1 MTLHGTSVLLDD
13 ASLAK
18 AQLIL
23 ASGQWPKVR
32 IAREKGQAFAISRD
46 RDQLKSFRA
55 RLEDNGC

>member
-1 MTLHGTSVLLDD
+1 MTLHGTSGLIDD

-23 ASGQWPKVR
+23 ASGEWPGVR

-46 RDQLKSFRA
+46 RDQLKSF
-55 RLEDNGC
+55 